1 VIRWPFIFPVI
12 AASIHIIE
20 EFAFPGGFRR
30 WYIGYRPEMEKHL
43 TTRRL
48 IAINLILLAACA
60 SCAVTGPRHGGI
72 TTWLIVVSIVAWNTV
87 FHILGALRTADPQ
100 ILTRYGVRNSFVS
113 ATGLRWILRISAAW
127 RRNSSLIHYVLCD
140 WHSLPLVCRE
150 RSRLQV
156 GQEKPEITRLKTRQS

>member
-1 VIRWPFIFPVI
+1 MIRWPFIFPVI

-60 SCAVTGPRHGGI
+60 SCAVTGPRHGGT
-72 TTWLIVVSIVAWNTV
+72 TTWLSVVSIVAWNTV
-87 FHILGALRTADPQ
+87 FHILGALRTHRCSP
-100 ILTRYGVRNSFVS
+100 GMVS
-113 ATGLRWILRISAAW
+113 GI
-127 RRNSSLIHYVLCD
+127 VLY
-140 WHSLPLVCRE
+140 LPLAFGGLYVFLLRGVATLPLFTTCFAIGTLYHL
-150 RSRLQV
+150 SKSLYTRLLQLSQV
-156 GQEKPEITRLKTRQS
+156 EITGRKCR